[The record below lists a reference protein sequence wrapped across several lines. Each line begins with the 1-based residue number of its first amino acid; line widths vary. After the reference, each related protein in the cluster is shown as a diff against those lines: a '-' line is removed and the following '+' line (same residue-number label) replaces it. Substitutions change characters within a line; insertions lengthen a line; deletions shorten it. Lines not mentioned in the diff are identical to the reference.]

1 MVVVVVSTI
10 DVVGCKLQQLQQQEE
25 EEEEEEEEEGS
36 RWPDLW
42 KMMLLLD

>member
-25 EEEEEEEEEGS
+25 EQEEEEEVS
-36 RWPDLW
+36 RCPDLW
-42 KMMLLLD
+42 KMMLLLE

>member
-25 EEEEEEEEEGS
+25 EEEEEEEVS

>member
-25 EEEEEEEEEGS
+25 EEEEEEEEVS

-42 KMMLLLD
+42 KTMLLLD

>member
-25 EEEEEEEEEGS
+25 EEEEEEEVS

-42 KMMLLLD
+42 KTMLLLD